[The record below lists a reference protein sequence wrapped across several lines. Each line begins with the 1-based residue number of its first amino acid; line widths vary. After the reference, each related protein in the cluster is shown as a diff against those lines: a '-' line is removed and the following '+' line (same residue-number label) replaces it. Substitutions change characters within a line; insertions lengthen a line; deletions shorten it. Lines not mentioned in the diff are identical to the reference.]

1 MSTAVCDDV
10 ADYLEE
16 VKVDSDDAEGVL
28 NIVED
33 TFLDTNFRKQMENHI
48 VLNSSRTNISRQ
60 NLKVSKLFS
69 VSMTGENDATRI
81 VASITSHMCVQ
92 GPTDVM

>member
-1 MSTAVCDDV
+1 MSIEVCDDV

-33 TFLDTNFRKQMENHI
+33 TFLDTNFESKWKPYRIELVKNKHLETEFEGEE
-48 VLNSSRTNISRQ
+48 TNFRFYQ
-60 NLKVSKLFS
+60 
-69 VSMTGENDATRI
+69 R
-81 VASITSHMCVQ
+81 
-92 GPTDVM
+92 